1 MKSFLRCFLCCWIL
15 YKKRIILIRVISIVM
30 GYCWRNISNLV
41 RFITKLFISLRIET
55 LFVSPTHIWVKFHGN
70 FAGSYKYTIVKFLYY
85 NWQIDQQLLYSNII
99 MEECINDCINHV
111 KYVSKRKPTI
121 EKILASMSKLNIE
134 DLKAWKLKKL
144 LSSMIEKQ

>member
-1 MKSFLRCFLCCWIL
+1 
-15 YKKRIILIRVISIVM
+15 
-30 GYCWRNISNLV
+30 
-41 RFITKLFISLRIET
+41 
-55 LFVSPTHIWVKFHGN
+55 
-70 FAGSYKYTIVKFLYY
+70 
-85 NWQIDQQLLYSNII
+85 